1 MKTQPS
7 KKGKRPFGI
16 NAIIALLALLVL
28 NNGVDVIRTLSS
40 LPPHTFPEV
49 DALIIQML
57 NAVIAI
63 FYAVL
68 AVGLW
73 QMRDWAW
80 YAAMIGSGLSMF
92 FAIWRHFNGGQPY
105 VTMFLVVVMVF
116 YLNQREVKA
125 SKRSGRGWKTRFKSG
140 ARRCAIWRSTSK
152 RCAKRAT

>member
-1 MKTQPS
+1 MKAQPS

-16 NAIIALLALLVL
+16 NAILLLLVLLVL
-28 NNGVDVIRTLSS
+28 NNGVDVLRALAG

-49 DALIIQML
+49 GVLVILML
-57 NAVIAI
+57 NVAFVI

-80 YAAMIGSGLSMF
+80 YVAMVASGLSMF
-92 FAIWRHFNGGQPY
+92 FLIWRHFYGGQPY
-105 VTMFLVVVMVF
+105 VDMFLIVVIVF

-125 SKRSGRGWKTRFKSG
+125 AFKSVR
-140 ARRCAIWRSTSK
+140 AAE
-152 RCAKRAT
+152 AKS